1 MILIWEE
8 EVEGV
13 ELEPGVFV
21 YEVHQHDYNMGMK
34 VVINH
39 TPTLPV
45 RATLVSD
52 GKNYILSLVG
62 SNNRSPAQFYRRM

>member
-1 MILIWEE
+1 MILIWEQ

-13 ELEPGVFV
+13 ELEPGVFM

-34 VVINH
+34 VVIRH
-39 TPTLPV
+39 DPTPPI

-52 GKNYILSLVG
+52 GKHYILSLVG
-62 SNNRSPAQFYRRM
+62 SNNCSPAQFYRRV